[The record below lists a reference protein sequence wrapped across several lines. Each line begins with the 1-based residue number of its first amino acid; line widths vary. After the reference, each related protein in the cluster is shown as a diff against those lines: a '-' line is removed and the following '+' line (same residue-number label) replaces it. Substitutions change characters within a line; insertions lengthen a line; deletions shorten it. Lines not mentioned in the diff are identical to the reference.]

1 MRTAGQNGRM
11 SLAPEIV
18 LVVDD
23 DAAVRA
29 ALKFALEVEGF
40 RVRLYDSPEA
50 VLEDLELPQRACLVV
65 DYRMPRIDGI
75 ELIERLRE
83 RQVALPAIL
92 ISARVNKQ
100 LHRLAAR
107 IGLVDVLEKPLSDA
121 ALVDSIRSALGCPPC
136 GPAT

>member
-1 MRTAGQNGRM
+1 LGGQIELM
-11 SLAPEIV
+11 SPVPEIV

-50 VLEDLELPQRACLVV
+50 VLDDFELPERGCLVV
-65 DYRMPRIDGI
+65 DYRMPRMDGI

-92 ISARVNKQ
+92 ISARVNTQ
-100 LHRLAAR
+100 LRRLAER
-107 IGLVDVLEKPLSDA
+107 IGLAGVLEKPLSDA
-121 ALVDSIRSALGCPPC
+121 ALVDSIRSALAPQPDRPP
-136 GPAT
+136 T

>member
-1 MRTAGQNGRM
+1 M
-11 SLAPEIV
+11 SDVSEIV
-18 LVVDD
+18 LIVDD

-50 VLEDLELPQRACLVV
+50 VLDEPELPQRACLVV

-75 ELIERLRE
+75 ELIKRLRE

-100 LHRLAAR
+100 LHHLAERL
-107 IGLVDVLEKPLSDA
+107 GLVD
-121 ALVDSIRSALGCPPC
+121 
-136 GPAT
+136 

>member
-1 MRTAGQNGRM
+1 M

-29 ALKFALEVEGF
+29 ALKFVLEVEGF

-50 VLEDLELPQRACLVV
+50 VLGDLELPQHACLVV

-100 LHRLAAR
+100 LYRLAER

-121 ALVDSIRSALGCPPC
+121 ALVDSIRSALGCRPYRP
-136 GPAT
+136 TT

>member
-1 MRTAGQNGRM
+1 M
-11 SLAPEIV
+11 SPVPEIV

-50 VLEDLELPQRACLVV
+50 MLDDLELPERACLVV

-75 ELIERLRE
+75 ELVTRLRA
-83 RQVALPAIL
+83 RGVALPAIL

-100 LHRLAAR
+100 LHRLAER
-107 IGLVDVLEKPLSDA
+107 IGLADVLEKPLSGA
-121 ALVDSIRSALGCPPC
+121 ALVDSIRSALGPPAYR
-136 GPAT
+136 PPT

>member
-1 MRTAGQNGRM
+1 M
-11 SLAPEIV
+11 SPVPEIV

-29 ALKFALEVEGF
+29 ALKFVLEVEGF

-50 VLEDLELPQRACLVV
+50 VLDDPELPTRACLVV

-100 LHRLAAR
+100 LRRLAER
-107 IGLVDVLEKPLSDA
+107 IGLVGVLEKPLSDA
-121 ALVDSIRSALGCPPC
+121 ALVDSIRSALGPAPP
-136 GPAT
+136 PP

>member
-1 MRTAGQNGRM
+1 M
-11 SLAPEIV
+11 SPASEIV

-29 ALKFALEVEGF
+29 ALKFVLEVEGF

-50 VLEDLELPQRACLVV
+50 VLGDFELPQRACLVV

-100 LHRLAAR
+100 LQRLAER

-121 ALVDSIRSALGCPPC
+121 ALVDSIRSALRRQPYRP
-136 GPAT
+136 TT

>member
-1 MRTAGQNGRM
+1 M

-29 ALKFALEVEGF
+29 ALKFVLEVEGF

-50 VLEDLELPQRACLVV
+50 VLDDLELPQRACLVV

-100 LHRLAAR
+100 LQRLAER

-121 ALVDSIRSALGCPPC
+121 ALVDSIRSALGC
-136 GPAT
+136 GPYRPTT

>member
-1 MRTAGQNGRM
+1 M
-11 SLAPEIV
+11 SPVPEIV

-50 VLEDLELPQRACLVV
+50 VLDDPELPQRACLVV

-75 ELIERLRE
+75 ELIKRLRE

-92 ISARVNKQ
+92 ISARVNQQ
-100 LHRLAAR
+100 LHRLAER

-121 ALVDSIRSALGCPPC
+121 ALVDSIRSALGPP
-136 GPAT
+136 A

>member
-1 MRTAGQNGRM
+1 M
-11 SLAPEIV
+11 SPVPDIV

-29 ALKFALEVEGF
+29 ALKFVLEVEGF

-50 VLEDLELPQRACLVV
+50 LLDAAELPARACIVV

-83 RQVALPAIL
+83 RRVALPAIL
-92 ISARVNKQ
+92 ISARINKQ
-100 LHRLAAR
+100 LCRLAER

-121 ALVDSIRSALGCPPC
+121 ALVDSIRSALGPP
-136 GPAT
+136 A